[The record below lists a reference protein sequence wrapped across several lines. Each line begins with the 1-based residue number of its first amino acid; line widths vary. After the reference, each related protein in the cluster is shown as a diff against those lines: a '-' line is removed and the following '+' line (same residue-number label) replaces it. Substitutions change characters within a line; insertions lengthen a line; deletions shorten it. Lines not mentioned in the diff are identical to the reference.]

1 MINLTT
7 YANDVTV
14 SSGEPSEFIA
24 SGSAGKMGIATV
36 EYDDDDFGRVIKEFE
51 GVMYTVLQSSNTGL
65 QTSMMAVMK
74 SIDGGASWSLVRH
87 IPSVNLS
94 WGHQLVGFDVTKTT
108 SGKTMVYV
116 SEFVIPLPT
125 TSGTQMV
132 RNWAIEVATGIIVD
146 TTATPNVGDRTYYA
160 FRDITIGFPS
170 DTTSTA
176 TIYSISNGGRGAM
189 EATSKGLHLTWTVS
203 TVGAINTY
211 RVIYVFIGIDSNGAI
226 SAPAKVEE
234 LLNSGGTSLFNPS
247 TPSIYVDSNGVPT
260 IAFGT
265 KLAYG
270 SATGNGTYPN
280 VQLWRKDT
288 TLPVKRSSHKNIWSM
303 TSAWKSVTGSNSSN
317 SSLMSPRNVNLR
329 FVPKVQSSQ
338 GVDTWYLGFVYAN
351 SSDSIGSQRIG
362 VIQSI
367 DNGVTWTALEDM
379 ENKDDKFRGSAS
391 YEKMGNLSLT
401 IDGSGREHLSWT
413 YHYRYASDV
422 FRLFRYKTTKLKSMT
437 WGVVDVHPQLNI
449 TESVNR
455 NMNKAISVGSLP
467 VSPRVLIDQPMLRSS
482 TLQEIAG
489 TKYFGDAVVGTISDV
504 VEFPASA
511 TPPTVNV
518 DIASKVKGITAQVVV
533 KGTTDTVI
541 HTEEIPSTGILKKS
555 VPIPTSTWASL
566 PYGAYRNSNN
576 QRLAVATQLVLGGK
590 VLGEKNDFLSKVLST
605 DSKVPEVL
613 TASSDLSN
621 NTLTSVHTSIKTFVA
636 KTQPLATSVSL
647 ASSSDMLQNIK
658 VPVEASMS
666 LTSSSSNGVF
676 NTSTGSSIYSTYV
689 TIDTAQLGFI
699 PDSVVISSAKS
710 VDGTTYWQRGN
721 IVSLAI
727 GDGYNCIVSDGSSS
741 YTLKVPYMKGLMKF
755 PILLASS
762 LVDIKLK
769 GVK

>member
-7 YANDVTV
+7 HANDVAVT
-14 SSGEPSEFIA
+14 SGEPSEFIA
-24 SGSAGKMGIATV
+24 SSGAGKMGIATV
-36 EYDDDDFGRVIKEFE
+36 AYDDDDFGRIIKEFE

-65 QTSMMAVMK
+65 QTSMMSVMK
-74 SIDGGASWSLVRH
+74 SIDGGASWSLVRQ
-87 IPSVNLS
+87 IPSVSLS

-108 SGKTMVYV
+108 SGKTMIYV

-125 TSGTQMV
+125 TSGAQRV

-146 TTATPNVGDRTYYA
+146 TSATPNVGDRTHYA
-160 FRDITIGFPS
+160 FRDITIGFPA

-189 EATSKGLHLTWTVS
+189 EATSKGLHLSWTVNV
-203 TVGAINTY
+203 VGSINTY

-226 SAPAKVEE
+226 STPAKVEE
-234 LLNSGGTSLFNPS
+234 LLNDGGTSLFKPS

-288 TLPVKRSSHKNIWSM
+288 TLPIKRSSHKNIWSM

-317 SSLMSPRNVNLR
+317 SSLMSPGNINLR
-329 FVPKVQSSQ
+329 FVPKIQSSQ
-338 GVDTWYLGFVYAN
+338 GIDTWYLGFVYAN

-367 DNGVTWTALEDM
+367 DNGVTWSTLENM

-391 YEKMGNLSLT
+391 YEEMGNLSLT

-413 YHYRYASDV
+413 YHYRYDSDV
-422 FRLFRYKTTKLKSMT
+422 FRLFRYKTTKLKDMT

-449 TESVNR
+449 TESTNR

-489 TKYFGDAVVGTISDV
+489 TKYFGDAVVGTVSDV

-518 DIASKVKGITAQVVV
+518 DIASQVKGVTAQVVV
-533 KGTTDTVI
+533 KGITDTII
-541 HTEEIPSTGILKKS
+541 HTEEVPSTGILKKS
-555 VPIPTSTWASL
+555 VSIPMATWMAL
-566 PYGAYRNSNN
+566 PYGAYRNGNN
-576 QRLAVATQLVLGGK
+576 QRLVVATQLLLGGK
-590 VLGEKNDFLSKVLST
+590 VLGGKEDFLSKALPT
-605 DSKVPEVL
+605 DSKIPEVL

-621 NTLTSVHTSIKTFVA
+621 NTLTSVHNSIKTFVS
-636 KTQPLATSVSL
+636 KTQPLDTSVSL
-647 ASSSDMLQNIK
+647 ATSSGMLQSIK
-658 VPVEASMS
+658 VPVEANMS
-666 LTSSSSNGVF
+666 LTSSSTNGVF
-676 NTSTGSSIYSTYV
+676 NTSIGSTLYSTYV
-689 TIDTAQLGFI
+689 TIDTSQLGFV
-699 PDSVVISSAKS
+699 PDSVVIASAKS
-710 VDGTTYWQRGN
+710 VDGTTYWQREN
-721 IVSLAI
+721 ILSLAI
-727 GDGYNCIVSDGSSS
+727 GDGYNCLVSDGSSS
-741 YTLKVPYMKGLMKF
+741 YTLKVPYVKGLMKF

-762 LVDIKLK
+762 LVNIKLK